1 MTRLTGH
8 AVRDLVFGRVGSGA
22 RYDIEAVE
30 RLRARVAVTLETWT
44 LRRDA
49 VQKGHATPVAKTA
62 LLSSDAVQQTSL
74 PLAAGD
80 DPGYVCADVDRFVR
94 RATEAIAQAA
104 RSFHTEAVVASRLGV
119 KSPVCPPDVPAQ
131 PDLPAAT
138 PRQEDT
144 HPARMA
150 LATAVVTVV
159 ALLGIS
165 MAPERES
172 GSDVVEPRVRD
183 SEQAAVTPRP
193 ESGWSPGGRMGS
205 RQELMGA
212 VPPSA
217 EPEVGALTTGTPAAP
232 LGPRALRNKYPPG

>member
-30 RLRARVAVTLETWT
+30 RLRARVAVTLEIWT

-94 RATEAIAQAA
+94 QATEAIAQAA
-104 RSFHTEAVVASRLGV
+104 RSFHTEAVVASRLGA
-119 KSPVCPPDVPAQ
+119 KTPVFDGPPDVPAQ
-131 PDLPAAT
+131 PDLPAVT

-150 LATAVVTVV
+150 LATAVVTAVV
-159 ALLGIS
+159 LLGIS
-165 MAPERES
+165 MAPQRES
-172 GSDVVEPRVRD
+172 GSDVVEPRVSD
-183 SEQAAVTPRP
+183 SEQAVVGPRAP
-193 ESGWSPGGRMGS
+193 SGWSPGGRMGT

-217 EPEVGALTTGTPAAP
+217 EPGSG
-232 LGPRALRNKYPPG
+232 R